1 MVPWSI
7 ALLTLLYGVIA
18 TAAAVSVWKM
28 MMSGVIHQPFV
39 WPMIWLV
46 LSGGAMCGLPLA
58 KFWGR
63 TLALCTSWLL
73 LVVMLAIAGKL
84 ILSHHPVAA
93 LLTACLAGSHVVI
106 LRYLQR
112 PAVKTYFGFRN
123 ADFG

>member
-1 MVPWSI
+1 MLPWSI

-18 TAAAVSVWKM
+18 TAAAVSVWKIA
-28 MMSGVIHQPFV
+28 SGATHQPFV
-39 WPMIWLV
+39 WPVIWLV
-46 LSGGAMCGLPLA
+46 LSGGAMCGLPLG
-58 KFWGR
+58 KSWGR

-84 ILSHHPVAA
+84 ILSRHPVVA

-106 LRYLQR
+106 LRYLGR
-112 PAVKTYFGFRN
+112 PTVKTHFGFRN